1 MTSEFSLTTPL
12 YTNKEQPQ
20 LPSPSTLASASYYMY
35 SQPALLS
42 RGCSAKLSVVS
53 VHPLSRRLH
62 CVSCR
67 APFCLVSTRAHSPR
81 RVENI
86 TVVPAHRAHVR
97 AAADQQQAGQRA
109 TGSAVCVAMRE
120 SVYFGVG
127 LPRVSALASL
137 DTWTCAGERLLLGS
151 LASRAAPRSALST
164 TVSVS
169 VPGFGF
175 FILMDCILI
184 LLHAL
189 YYMYRAELEMSARTI
204 WLQSWLIDGQGDLEN
219 EHQSA
224 ITDDARAQGS
234 SRGEWWSSSGESAVA
249 AAPHAV
255 PRALP
260 A

>member
-1 MTSEFSLTTPL
+1 MRAWSE
-12 YTNKEQPQ
+12 
-20 LPSPSTLASASYYMY
+20 
-35 SQPALLS
+35 
-42 RGCSAKLSVVS
+42 
-53 VHPLSRRLH
+53 
-62 CVSCR
+62 
-67 APFCLVSTRAHSPR
+67 SPR
-81 RVENI
+81 QATSDKPVIRE
-86 TVVPAHRAHVR
+86 ARGARAR
-97 AAADQQQAGQRA
+97 LL
-109 TGSAVCVAMRE
+109 VCVAMRE

-151 LASRAAPRSALST
+151 LASRAAPSPRSALSTVDST

-189 YYMYRAELEMSARTI
+189 YYRAELEMSARTI